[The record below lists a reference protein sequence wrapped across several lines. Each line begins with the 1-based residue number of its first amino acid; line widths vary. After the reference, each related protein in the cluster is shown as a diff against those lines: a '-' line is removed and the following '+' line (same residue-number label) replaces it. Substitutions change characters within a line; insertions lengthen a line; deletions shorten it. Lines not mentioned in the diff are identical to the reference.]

1 MNVIDRNSIL
11 SVPLTLRA
19 QNNERLGNATGF
31 FWRGA
36 AGRTYLVSNR
46 HVFTGNHYQTN
57 ACLRNDS
64 AFPMTIEY
72 PRMVNVQ
79 HPHERAVHTVRLCDE
94 AGNCSEWCGHPIH
107 DTAPVDI
114 GFIEVPSVANDSSYV
129 VAINDR
135 IEYECGQIL
144 KRYPPG
150 FELIVAG
157 FFLNDRPTGYFPTYI
172 RASVASE
179 MDALYHG
186 KLAFLIDGQTSS
198 GMSGSPVYATGLD
211 AIDPTKKFGGGFKT
225 TSPFVGIYSGRIIE
239 VEDEK
244 KRELQVGVVWR
255 RELISEMIASY
266 EAKLG
271 DK

>member
-72 PRMVNVQ
+72 PRMVDVQ
-79 HPHERAVHTVRLCDE
+79 HPHERTIHAARLCDE
-94 AGNCSEWCGHPIH
+94 AGNSPSWQGHPIH
-107 DTAPVDI
+107 NDVAVDVS
-114 GFIEVPSVANDSSYV
+114 FIEIPKAASDSTFVIAVNDQP
-129 VAINDR
+129 
-135 IEYECGQIL
+135 EYECNKLL

-150 FELIVAG
+150 FELIVTG
-157 FFLNDRPTGYFPTYI
+157 FFLKDRPTGYFPTYI
-172 RASVASE
+172 RAFVASE

-186 KLAFLIDGQTSS
+186 KSAFLIDAQTSS
-198 GMSGSPVYATGLD
+198 GMSGSPVFATGLD
-211 AIDPTKKFGGGFKT
+211 VVDPTKKFGGGFKT
-225 TSPFVGIYSGRIIE
+225 TSPFVGIYSGRITE
-239 VEDEK
+239 QENGRV
-244 KRELQVGVVWR
+244 RELQVGVVWR
-255 RELISEMIASY
+255 RELISEMIACH
-266 EAKLG
+266 EATSI
-271 DK
+271 